1 MREPARDKE
10 RLENIKEACQ
20 IIVEQ
25 LKNETLNE
33 LTNNPIKFYGY
44 VKLVEIIGEAVYKMT
59 KDFKAEHPNRFTVH
73 LASTLKLN
81 YLEIPDSSNLL

>member
-33 LTNNPIKFYGY
+33 LTNNP
-44 VKLVEIIGEAVYKMT
+44 
-59 KDFKAEHPNRFTVH
+59 H
-73 LASTLKLN
+73 
-81 YLEIPDSSNLL
+81 